1 MSLRH
6 HAALRIS
13 FLSIAAVTGAGGAG
27 HTDVP
32 RRCRSRRVDKGHHL
46 QINEKKKQQADRKRK
61 YDSLRIYLGNTSDE
75 WWIKSALRRTSGM
88 IREAQWSSG

>member
-27 HTDVP
+27 H
-32 RRCRSRRVDKGHHL
+32 RVTQMSHAVVVISVL
-46 QINEKKKQQADRKRK
+46 INA
-61 YDSLRIYLGNTSDE
+61 I
-75 WWIKSALRRTSGM
+75 I
-88 IREAQWSSG
+88 